1 MKENTKSLIK
11 DMEKDSSLHKVKD
24 SDVDEIASL
33 CQQYADLERDI
44 AKDEQIL
51 KDKQERFKKLSFEV
65 IPSAL
70 AERNLS
76 SLKLVDGSEI
86 NV

>member
-44 AKDEQIL
+44 AKDE
-51 KDKQERFKKLSFEV
+51 
-65 IPSAL
+65 
-70 AERNLS
+70 
-76 SLKLVDGSEI
+76 
-86 NV
+86 